1 MPGPPNRKGELADTP
16 NEIVIRAVADAESA
30 TDRVADD

>member
-30 TDRVADD
+30 TGRVADD